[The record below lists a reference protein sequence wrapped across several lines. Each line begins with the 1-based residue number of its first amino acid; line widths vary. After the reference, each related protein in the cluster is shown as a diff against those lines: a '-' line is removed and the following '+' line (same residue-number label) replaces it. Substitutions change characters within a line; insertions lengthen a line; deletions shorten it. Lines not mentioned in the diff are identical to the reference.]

1 MYQSF
6 FKHVLDF
13 IGAIVLLLVLSPV
26 FLTVMIILWISNNGS
41 PFFVQ
46 TRPGKNEKLIQV
58 LKFKT
63 MNDKTDE
70 NNILLSDAKRL
81 TPIGSFIRK
90 TSLDELPQLINI
102 IKGDMSFIGPR
113 PLLVRYLPY
122 YTEKERIRH
131 SIKPGIT
138 GLAQVSGRNL
148 LNWDSRL
155 EKDVIYAE
163 NLNVGLDLKIFLQ
176 TVKNVITSKDV
187 VVDPNSVIED
197 LDEIRKKN

>member
-1 MYQSF
+1 
-6 FKHVLDF
+6 
-13 IGAIVLLLVLSPV
+13 VLLLVLSPV

>member
-1 MYQSF
+1 MYNLY
-6 FKHVLDF
+6 FKHVIDF
-13 IGAIVLLLVLSPV
+13 VGAIILLVVLSPI
-26 FLTVMIILWISNNGS
+26 FFMVMIILSISNNGT

-63 MNDKTDE
+63 MNDKKDV
-70 NNILLSDAKRL
+70 NDNLLPDSERL

-90 TSLDELPQLINI
+90 TSLDELPQLINVL
-102 IKGDMSFIGPR
+102 KGDMSFIGPR

-155 EKDVIYAE
+155 EKDVIYVE
-163 NLNVGLDLKIFLQ
+163 SLSFFMDLKIVIQ
-176 TVKNVITSKDV
+176 TMKNIITSKDV
-187 VVDPNSVIED
+187 VVDPNSVIQD
-197 LDEIRKKN
+197 LDESRRKN

>member
-1 MYQSF
+1 MYQLF
-6 FKHVLDF
+6 FKHIIDF
-13 IGAIVLLLVLSPV
+13 IGAIALLVILSPIFIV
-26 FLTVMIILWISNNGS
+26 VMIILWVSNNGT

-46 TRPGKNEKLIQV
+46 TRPGKNEKRIEV

-63 MNDKTDE
+63 MNDKKDE
-70 NNILLSDAKRL
+70 NNILLPDSERL

-90 TSLDELPQLINI
+90 TSLDELPQLINVL
-102 IKGDMSFIGPR
+102 KGDMSFIGPR

-122 YTEKERIRH
+122 YTKKERIRH

-148 LNWDSRL
+148 LNWNSRL

-163 NLNVGLDLKIFLQ
+163 NISFSLDLKILFQ
-176 TVKNVITSKDV
+176 TIKNVITSKDV

-197 LDEIRKKN
+197 LDESRKQN

>member
-1 MYQSF
+1 MYQLF
-6 FKHVLDF
+6 FKHIIDF
-13 IGAIVLLLVLSPV
+13 IGAIALLVILSPIFIV
-26 FLTVMIILWISNNGS
+26 VMIILWVSNNGT

-46 TRPGKNEKLIQV
+46 TRPGKNEKRIEV

-63 MNDKTDE
+63 MNDKKDE
-70 NNILLSDAKRL
+70 NNILLPDSERL
-81 TPIGSFIRK
+81 TQIGSFIRK
-90 TSLDELPQLINI
+90 TSLDELPQLINVL
-102 IKGDMSFIGPR
+102 KGDMSFIGPR

-122 YTEKERIRH
+122 YTKKERIRH

-148 LNWDSRL
+148 LNWNSRL

-163 NLNVGLDLKIFLQ
+163 NISFSLDLKILFQ
-176 TVKNVITSKDV
+176 TIKNVITSKDV

-197 LDEIRKKN
+197 LDESRKQN